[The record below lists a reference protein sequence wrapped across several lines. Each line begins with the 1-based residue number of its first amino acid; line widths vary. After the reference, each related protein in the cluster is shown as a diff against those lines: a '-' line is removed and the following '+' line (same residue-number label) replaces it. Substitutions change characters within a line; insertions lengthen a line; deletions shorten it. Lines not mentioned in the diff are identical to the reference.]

1 MAPPPPPPPRRRR
14 TSKRA
19 AITFAPS
26 SNDAS
31 PSSNDESPSSDD
43 ASPSSNDESP
53 SSNDESP
60 SASTSTNLR
69 LRFRGDELLLL
80 FISKRS
86 LHSISIGSLR
96 ANRGTRLPAT
106 EYSIELL
113 TISTFL
119 RSSFRGCFAR
129 ISSEI
134 FGNTLHKYMNACN
147 QRTNYVLVY
156 QHRPLPPTLTIS
168 YDL

>member
-1 MAPPPPPPPRRRR
+1 MAPPPPPPRRR

-31 PSSNDESPSSDD
+31 PSSND
-43 ASPSSNDESP
+43 ASPSSNDASPSASP
-53 SSNDESP
+53 SSNDSSP
-60 SASTSTNLR
+60 SASTNLR

-86 LHSISIGSLR
+86 LHSISIGSMR